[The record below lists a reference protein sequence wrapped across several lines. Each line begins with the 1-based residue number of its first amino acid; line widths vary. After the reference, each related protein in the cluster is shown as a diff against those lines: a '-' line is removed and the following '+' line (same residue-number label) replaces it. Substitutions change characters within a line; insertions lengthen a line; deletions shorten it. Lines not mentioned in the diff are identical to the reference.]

1 MAMAWFTL
9 IFGGVILLIGLFG
22 QVFGIRHKPATHPQD
37 RTAGRLVITIG
48 SAVVG
53 LWLVAF
59 SAVRLLHLHH
69 TGHW

>member
-1 MAMAWFTL
+1 MTMAWFTL
-9 IFGGVILLIGLFG
+9 IFGGLILLVGLFG
-22 QVFGIRHKPATHPQD
+22 QVFGIRRKAPSHPQD
-37 RTAGRLVITIG
+37 RKAGRIVLTVA

-59 SAVRLLHLHH
+59 SVARLLHLSH

>member
-1 MAMAWFTL
+1 MAWFTL
-9 IFGGVILLIGLFG
+9 IFGGVILIIGLFG
-22 QVFGIRHKPATHPQD
+22 QVFGIRGGRPGHPED
-37 RTAGRLVITIG
+37 KRAGKIVITIG

-59 SAVRLLHLHH
+59 TVSRLLHLNT